1 MTAGTPPARKSPKLL
16 KSRMDFGRDDL
27 AELLESLAER
37 IRAGEM
43 TLGTGNSSLTMAL
56 PGTFRTTLEVA
67 DSQKRRGI
75 KRELELELEW
85 YVDENGDPLDTDAP
99 DSGFAVS

>member
-1 MTAGTPPARKSPKLL
+1 MN
-16 KSRMDFGRDDL
+16 FGREDP
-27 AELLESLAER
+27 AELLDRLAGR

-43 TLGTGNSSLTMAL
+43 TLGTGSSSLTMAL
-56 PGTFRTTLEVA
+56 PGTSRTTLEVA

-85 YVDENGDPLDTDAP
+85 YVDDNGDPLDADAP